1 MYVCASSH
9 SDSGP
14 EKKQREQ
21 RDKEDAELPLPG
33 DSEAR
38 DTILELKKREKKMQ
52 DDRNRNRRQM
62 QKDAEKIR
70 QLKAEL
76 ESAKKV
82 KEKVRVEELTEDL
95 GGACSWMNEAQ
106 RRAVDFFNKMRK
118 LDIITLQ
125 FENHYQNSNMEENRR
140 RLEAGRHY
148 HHNRV
153 STRLKWD
160 HPRFSE
166 LSLIWIITGKWLN
179 PPLKMK
185 LEG

>member
-1 MYVCASSH
+1 MYVCASNH

-14 EKKQREQ
+14 RKKQREQ
-21 RDKEDAELPLPG
+21 RDKEGFKIPLPV

-38 DTILELKKREKKMQ
+38 NTILELKKREKMVQ
-52 DDRNRNRRQM
+52 DDRDRNRREM

-82 KEKVRVEELTEDL
+82 KEEARVERVKEDL
-95 GGACSWMNEAQ
+95 GGVCSWMNEAQ
-106 RRAVDFFNKMRK
+106 RRAVDSFNNMRK

-125 FENHYQNSNMEENRR
+125 LENHYQNSNMEENRR

-153 STRLKWD
+153 LTRLK
-160 HPRFSE
+160 
-166 LSLIWIITGKWLN
+166 
-179 PPLKMK
+179 
-185 LEG
+185 